1 PSLDNS
7 AATIPPVH
15 PTPMVTTSTLSNF
28 SGNVIPPKYFN
39 YFDILLMVLVLF
51 SYNHHLLI
59 LLQYNSFVHLD
70 ILSFSILPYF
80 YCLHMLDLNKHLLQ
94 YPQSIAQTINLNLLV
109 EYLFHHFLLN
119 LVFHFVFL
127 LLYLKYFPHISYH
140 LF

>member
-1 PSLDNS
+1 LDNS

-70 ILSFSILPYF
+70 ILSFSILSYF
-80 YCLHMLDLNKHLLQ
+80 YCLHMLDYNKHLLFL
-94 YPQSIAQTINLNLLV
+94 PQSIAPKINFYLLL
-109 EYLFHHFLLN
+109 EYLFHHSLII
-119 LVFHFVFL
+119 LVFHLIFL
-127 LLYLKYFPHISYH
+127 FFYYYII
-140 LF
+140 LFIFF